1 MGLLRYLFLLVL
13 LCTCSRS
20 FSPLEEAL
28 VLAGENRKELE
39 KVLEHYAQNP
49 ADSVK

>member
-13 LCTCSRS
+13 LCACSRS